1 MITIFLSVNIQYLL
15 HFQIDLF
22 LIYFAVITIPLI
34 NNTSINAQVPIREI
48 CVRQRPAGG
57 AASLRIHNL
66 TSISIFYSFF
76 FKFSLHGVKV
86 RTG

>member
-15 HFQIDLF
+15 HFQIDVF
-22 LIYFAVITIPLI
+22 LIYFAVIT
-34 NNTSINAQVPIREI
+34 VPRQTKASMHRYRLEI

-66 TSISIFYSFF
+66 TFISIFFF
-76 FKFSLHGVKV
+76 PLLKIFPAWH
-86 RTG
+86 